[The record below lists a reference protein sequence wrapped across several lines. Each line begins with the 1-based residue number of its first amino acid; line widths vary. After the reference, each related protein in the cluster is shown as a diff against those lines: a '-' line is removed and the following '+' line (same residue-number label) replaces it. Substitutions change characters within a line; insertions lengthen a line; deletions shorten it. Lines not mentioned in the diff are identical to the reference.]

1 MRCIRRANGYT
12 TKYIS
17 EVDGVKLRINLGDL
31 VTLLTTGRRE
41 RKEVI
46 MRRYGF
52 NNRDLSVITEALGRG
67 DWRVVY
73 AE

>member
-1 MRCIRRANGYT
+1 M
-12 TKYIS
+12 
-17 EVDGVKLRINLGDL
+17 RINLGDL

-67 DWRVVY
+67 NWRVVY